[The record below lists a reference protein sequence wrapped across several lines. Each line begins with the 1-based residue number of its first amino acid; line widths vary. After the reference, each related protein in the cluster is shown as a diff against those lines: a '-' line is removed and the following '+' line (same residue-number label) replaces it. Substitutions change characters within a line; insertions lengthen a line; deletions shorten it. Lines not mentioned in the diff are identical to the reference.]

1 MERKGNCGTLF
12 MVALGIKGGTQKKLT
27 GWDSKQK
34 ILSGKEF

>member
-1 MERKGNCGTLF
+1 